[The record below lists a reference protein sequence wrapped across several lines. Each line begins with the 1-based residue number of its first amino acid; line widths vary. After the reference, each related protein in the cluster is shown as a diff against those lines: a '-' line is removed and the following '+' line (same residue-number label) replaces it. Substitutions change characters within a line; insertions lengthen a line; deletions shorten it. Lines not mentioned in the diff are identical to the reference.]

1 MRPGSEPGRA
11 GKTVEPNGSVYHAV
25 VSVATAAIVLLATGG
40 LVSAQGHVLRHP
52 PVFGQQ
58 GASPVTAPATTVLPP
73 TSSTT
78 STTAMPPRATST
90 STTVPPIPRALSI
103 TPPRGTNGVA
113 PTTPVTIVLSG
124 PPVPGAP
131 MPVLRPVT
139 PGVWSVKGHTVR
151 FTPSVGFAPWSTER
165 LTVPAALATATKSQ
179 FTVEGVPL
187 VRAEQLL
194 AELKF
199 LPLRFGTSPT
209 ASSLDLEPEV
219 PDLVSA
225 VPQPGS
231 FTWRYPGIPSTL
243 SALWSPGHANVL
255 TRGAVMRFEDQENLA
270 VDGVIGPDVWRALSA
285 AVAAR
290 RTDLS
295 PYDYLVVSEALPE
308 QLVVWREGKDVY
320 RAPVNTGVPGATTP
334 AGTWPVYERF
344 QTTTMIG
351 TDVGGYHYDVANVP
365 WVAYFY
371 GGDAVHG
378 YWRSGYGYP
387 QSNGCV
393 ELPVPNAQ
401 VVWPMDPLGTLVTV
415 TT

>member
-1 MRPGSEPGRA
+1 MRRGSEHALG
-11 GKTVEPNGSVYHAV
+11 GKTVEPNGSACYGAL
-25 VSVATAAIVLLATGG
+25 SVATAAIALLAIGS
-40 LVSAQGHVLRHP
+40 LVSAQPHVLKHL
-52 PVFGQQ
+52 PVFGRQ
-58 GASPVTAPATTVLPP
+58 GASLVAAPATTAPLP
-73 TSSTT
+73 TSATT
-78 STTAMPPRATST
+78 STTARPTRTTST
-90 STTVPPIPRALSI
+90 STTIPPIPRVVSI
-103 TPPRGTNGVA
+103 TPRPGAKDVA
-113 PTTPVTIVLSG
+113 TTTPLTILLSG

-131 MPVLRPVT
+131 MPVLAPVT
-139 PGVWSVKGHTVR
+139 PGVWSVKGRAVR

-165 LTVPAALATATKSQ
+165 LTIPAALATPNMSQ

-187 VRAEQLL
+187 LRAQQLL

-199 LPLRFGTSPT
+199 LPLRFGPSPT

-231 FTWRYPGIPSTL
+231 FTWRYPSIPSTL
-243 SALWSPGHANVL
+243 AALWSPGRMSVL
-255 TRGAVMRFEDQENLA
+255 TRGAVMGFEDQENLA
-270 VDGVIGPDVWRALSA
+270 VDGVIGPKVWTALSA

-290 RTDLS
+290 SIDPS
-295 PYDYLVVSEALPE
+295 PYDYLVVSEVLPE
-308 QLVVWREGKDVY
+308 QLMVWRDGKDVY

-351 TDVGGYHYDVANVP
+351 TDVDGYHYDVTNVP

-393 ELPVPNAQ
+393 ELPVANAQ

>member
-1 MRPGSEPGRA
+1 MRRGSEPGFA

-25 VSVATAAIVLLATGG
+25 VSAATAAVVLLATGG
-40 LVSAQGHVLRHP
+40 VVSAQAHVLRHL
-52 PVFGQQ
+52 PVFGRQ
-58 GASPVTAPATTVLPP
+58 GASPVTAPATTAPPP
-73 TSSTT
+73 TSLTT
-78 STTAMPPRATST
+78 STTAMPPQTTST
-90 STTVPPIPRALSI
+90 STAIPPIPRTLSI
-103 TPPRGTNGVA
+103 TPQPGTKGVA
-113 PTTPVTIVLSG
+113 LTTPVTIVLSG

-131 MPVLRPVT
+131 MPVLGPVT
-139 PGVWSVKGHTVR
+139 PGVWSVKGRTVR
-151 FTPSVGFAPWSTER
+151 FNPSIGFAPWSTER
-165 LTVPAALATATKSQ
+165 LTIPAALATATKSQ

-187 VRAEQLL
+187 LRAQQLL

-219 PDLVSA
+219 PDLVSV

-231 FTWRYPGIPSTL
+231 FTWRYPGIPFTL

-255 TRGAVMRFEDQENLA
+255 TQGAVMRFEDQENLA
-270 VDGVIGPDVWRALSA
+270 VDGVIGPQVWRALSA

-290 RTDLS
+290 RTDPS
-295 PYDYLVVSEALPE
+295 PYDYLVVNEVLPE
-308 QLVVWREGKDVY
+308 QLVVWRDGKHVY

-351 TDVGGYHYDVANVP
+351 TDVDGYHYDVANVP

-393 ELPVPNAQ
+393 ELSVPNAQ